1 MKSVVCKLI
10 RYEPLRKTME
20 TRGITKY
27 TLISKPDFSAYTIM
41 TLKRNRRI
49 TINTLE
55 RLCKVLDC
63 TPNDVVTFVEK

>member
-1 MKSVVCKLI
+1 MIQAEFFHKIIESS
-10 RYEPLRKTME
+10 YEKCGVQIDSLRAV
-20 TRGITKY
+20 
-27 TLISKPDFSAYTIM
+27 SKPDFSADTIM
-41 TLKRNRRI
+41 TLKRNKRI